1 MNVRREIERPRQAV
15 ILAGGLGTRLRPLT
29 NSLPKPMIPINGRPF
44 MAYLVDQLRENGFE
58 RILMLLGYQ
67 ADKITEYF
75 GNGTEF
81 GLDIQY
87 SILDSESKTGRRV
100 KFAEN
105 NIDQYFFLMY
115 CDNYWPFN
123 FEKMWGHY
131 INNTWDTQVG
141 IYRNRDGFT
150 RDNMR
155 VGPDGRVEVYDK
167 TRMAPG
173 LSGVDIG
180 FLISSRETLSF
191 LPDENVSF
199 EATVYPALILQGN
212 LGAYQSD
219 DRYYSIGSLE
229 RVEETAR
236 HLAQL
241 GNSS

>member
-29 NSLPKPMIPINGRPF
+29 NSLPKPMIPVNGRPF
-44 MAYLVDQLRENGFE
+44 MTYLVDQLRENGFE

-75 GNGTEF
+75 GDGTEF
-81 GLDIQY
+81 GLNIQY
-87 SILDSESKTGRRV
+87 SILDSESETGRRV
-100 KFAEN
+100 KMAEYI
-105 NIDQYFFLMY
+105 IDEYFFLMY
-115 CDNYWPFN
+115 CDNYWPLD
-123 FEKMWGHY
+123 FEIMWDYY
-131 INNTWDTQVG
+131 INNTWITQVG
-141 IYRNRDGFT
+141 IYRNRDRFT

-155 VGPDGRVEVYDK
+155 VGSDGRVEVYDK
-167 TRMAPG
+167 TRTATG
-173 LSGVDIG
+173 LSGVDVW
-180 FLISSRETLSF
+180 FVISSRKALSL
-191 LPDENVSF
+191 LPDDNVSF

-241 GNSS
+241 RNSS